1 MYKNEVGGSAL
12 VTWRSWRAMQAALVA
27 ILYLLTTIA
36 EAQVLKFYR
45 INKDRCLKLNT
56 FQLWS
61 EFVTNS
67 DQLGHNVSS
76 QKMIIESKFL
86 RKQILS

>member
-36 EAQVLKFYR
+36 EAQVLELYLM
-45 INKDRCLKLNT
+45 NKDRCLELNIWK
-56 FQLWS
+56 FS
-61 EFVTNS
+61 Y
-67 DQLGHNVSS
+67 LGDTPTP
-76 QKMIIESKFL
+76 
-86 RKQILS
+86 